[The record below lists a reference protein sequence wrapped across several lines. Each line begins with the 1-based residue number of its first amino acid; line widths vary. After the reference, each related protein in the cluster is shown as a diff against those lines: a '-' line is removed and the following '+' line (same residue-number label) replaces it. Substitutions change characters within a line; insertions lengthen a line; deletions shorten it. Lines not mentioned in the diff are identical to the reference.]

1 MTWRWCFWINVPLGA
16 ISLVVLTLLIP
27 KSSAALQPADS
38 LLGKINQL
46 DPIGF
51 ILIAASTVCLLFALQ
66 WGGNQYAW
74 NDGRIVAL
82 FVLFAIF
89 GLAFIGVQ
97 AWRKDEATVP
107 PSIFFQR
114 TVFSGGVVSLGIGS
128 LIVLFSYYLPIW
140 FQAIQGKSPQ
150 NSGLSLVAL
159 LLSVVVFVM
168 ASGFATSV
176 VGYYTPF
183 LILGAMFS
191 IVGSAM
197 ISTLQVDASP
207 GQWIGFQV

>member
-16 ISLVVLTLLIP
+16 ISLVVLTFLIP
-27 KSSAALQPADS
+27 KSPAALQPADS

-66 WGGNQYAW
+66 WGGNQYLW

-82 FVLFAIF
+82 LVLFGIF

-107 PSIFFQR
+107 SSIFFQR
-114 TVFSGGVVSLGIGS
+114 TVFSGCVVSLGIGS
-128 LIVLFSYYLPIW
+128 LIVLVSYYLPIW
-140 FQAIQGKSPQ
+140 FQAIQGKSSQ

-183 LILGAMFS
+183 LILGAIFS
-191 IVGSAM
+191 TVGSAM